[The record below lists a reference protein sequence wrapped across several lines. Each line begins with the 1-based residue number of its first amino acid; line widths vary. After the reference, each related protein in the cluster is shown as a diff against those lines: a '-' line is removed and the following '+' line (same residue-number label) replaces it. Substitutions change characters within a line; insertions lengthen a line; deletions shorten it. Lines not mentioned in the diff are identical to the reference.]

1 MIQKACRSFRKMNT
15 SGIIRRIFPTLSTKP
30 TNSTLFSSSADTA
43 VRPFSTITDHF
54 QIQDWPTST
63 AMFDLVT
70 DPASHSILRTLHAS
84 SRIIAAV
91 CHGPAAIAKVK
102 LGDGT
107 FLIANSTVTGFSNA
121 EEVSYGYE
129 KYMPFSLEDALDA
142 NSGGG
147 FRKAEEQWGPYVV
160 VAQEGRLMTGQ
171 NPASARPLAEAVL
184 ERLMGRW
191 WAQDHGVVTSCTAA
205 EVSVSLP

>member
-1 MIQKACRSFRKMNT
+1 M
-15 SGIIRRIFPTLSTKP
+15 
-30 TNSTLFSSSADTA
+30 
-43 VRPFSTITDHF
+43 
-54 QIQDWPTST
+54 
-63 AMFDLVT
+63 
-70 DPASHSILRTLHAS
+70 
-84 SRIIAAV
+84 
-91 CHGPAAIAKVK
+91 
-102 LGDGT
+102 
-107 FLIANSTVTGFSNA
+107 TGFSNA

-184 ERLMGRW
+184 ERLMGR
-191 WAQDHGVVTSCTAA
+191 
-205 EVSVSLP
+205 